1 MCVFHKSHA
10 VYMNSVKIL
19 RKKEKF
25 QRMLVPQY
33 IIYGATNAKK
43 TVMDGK
49 ETENTNNAV
58 CR

>member
-49 ETENTNNAV
+49 ETEKHK
-58 CR
+58 